1 MRVKL
6 IGRGAPKPPCQ
17 KVENVR
23 SSDELKI
30 RDVVEPSLDPLSR
43 IFRPFHAAPPELQAL
58 GRAQL
63 CGLRWG
69 LQAILLALTEDVPH
83 QLRAS
88 PRSQPGE
95 CSRSQWRVHGS
106 QKQNYRGH
114 TVTSESSCDCPSEIG
129 GTKQASVRKR
139 TGCDRKRAWE
149 KVQVATGRSGRMLEG
164 RTNNESGAKGGPPK
178 SDTRLR
184 SPHSHDGPPAD
195 ASDMFLLLSWPLDPK
210 EHSCK
215 QDLCTSPQG
224 CSGLWRRCHTFLTLL
239 PSLLPLLLKPHQV
252 VSNKSKPVMAG
263 RGGWAWPWTH
273 GMRVYS
279 MNTVV
284 QDTHTC

>member
-224 CSGLWRRCHTFLTLL
+224 CSGLWSHTILTLL